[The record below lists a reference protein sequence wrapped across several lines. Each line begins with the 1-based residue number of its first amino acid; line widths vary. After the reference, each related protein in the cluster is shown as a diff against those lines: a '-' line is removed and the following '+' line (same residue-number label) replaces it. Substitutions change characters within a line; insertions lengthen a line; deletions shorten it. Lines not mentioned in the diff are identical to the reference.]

1 MRYTFTFFMLYLP
14 ETTNTLLFMET
25 MIGPGKVRRGVPF
38 QAMKESFSIGETAS
52 GYTLYKSVSCE
63 SAKAGKQ
70 AWDAAQGD
78 VPSGWKVCSDPIPA
92 DTQHN
97 VYDVV
102 PGEWFFLMGVTDNE
116 INVRN
121 LI

>member
-1 MRYTFTFFMLYLP
+1 MA
-14 ETTNTLLFMET
+14 
-25 MIGPGKVRRGVPF
+25 IGPGKVRKGVPF
-38 QAMKESFSIGETAS
+38 QVNKEQFSIGETLS
-52 GYTLYKSVSCE
+52 GYTLYKSVSCV
-63 SAKAGKQ
+63 SAEEGRKAWK
-70 AWDAAQGD
+70 DAAGSI
-78 VPSGWKVCSDPIPA
+78 PAGWKACSDPIPA

-102 PGEWFFLMGVTDNE
+102 AGDWFYLFGVTDNE

>member
-1 MRYTFTFFMLYLP
+1 
-14 ETTNTLLFMET
+14 
-25 MIGPGKVRRGVPF
+25 MIGPGKVRKGVPF
-38 QAMKESFSIGETAS
+38 QVLKESFSIGETVS

-78 VPSGWKVCSDPIPA
+78 VPSGWKACSDPIPA

-102 PGEWFFLMGVTDNE
+102 PGEWFYLMGVTDNE